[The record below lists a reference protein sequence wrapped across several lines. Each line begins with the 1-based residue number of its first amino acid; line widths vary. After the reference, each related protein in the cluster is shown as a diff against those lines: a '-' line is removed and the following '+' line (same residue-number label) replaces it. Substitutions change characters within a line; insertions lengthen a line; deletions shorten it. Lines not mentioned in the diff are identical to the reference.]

1 MTDRRRA
8 PAASPMHMHSIPSA
22 AGAMSR
28 LVCAQLREANIP
40 LSPLLAK
47 AGLTVEEI
55 DDDSAR
61 LKASSQI
68 KFVAVA
74 ATALQDDLLGVHVSL
89 DFDLRRTG
97 LYYYVLASSEN
108 IGDALQRAE
117 RYGRI
122 VNEGAALSCNT
133 AGDVAIRIA
142 YVGVDRRLD
151 RHQIEFWLVSFVRLF
166 RQLVDRR
173 LVPSR
178 VRLAHHRAHT
188 PPELRALLGCEI
200 EFDAEVDE
208 IVFPAP
214 VRQMPIGS
222 ADHHLNELL
231 IKYCEEALAHR
242 GSGHSALRTNVEKAI
257 AMLLPHGKA
266 QAAEVAR
273 RLGMSPRTL
282 TRRLATEGLTFSGI
296 LEEQRIDLAR
306 HYLRESRL
314 PISQIGWLLG
324 YRDLSAFTH
333 AHKRWT
339 GATPKQS
346 RSSQPSAQQK
356 NTSQHRGR
364 SQAKGERR

>member
-1 MTDRRRA
+1 MGDRRRA
-8 PAASPMHMHSIPSA
+8 PAASPKHMHSIPSA

-28 LVCAQLREANIP
+28 LVGAKLREANIP

-47 AGLTVEEI
+47 AGLTVEQI

-61 LKASSQI
+61 LKAGSQI
-68 KFVAVA
+68 KFVALA

-89 DFDLRRTG
+89 DFELRRTG

-117 RYGRI
+117 RYSRI
-122 VNEGAALSCNT
+122 VNEGAALSCST
-133 AGDVAIRIA
+133 AGDVAIRIS

-178 VRLAHHRAHT
+178 VRLAHHRAQT
-188 PPELRALLGCEI
+188 PPELRSLLGCEV
-200 EFDAEVDE
+200 EFDAEIDE

-214 VRQMPIGS
+214 VRLMPVGS
-222 ADHHLNELL
+222 ADHYLNELL

-242 GSGHSALRTNVEKAI
+242 GTGHSALRTDVEKAI
-257 AMLLPHGKA
+257 ATLLPHGKA

-273 RLGMSPRTL
+273 RLGMSSRTL
-282 TRRLATEGLTFSGI
+282 TRRLAAEGLTFSGI

-306 HYLRESRL
+306 HYLGESRL

-324 YRDLSAFTH
+324 YRELSAFTH

-339 GATPKQS
+339 GTTPKQS
-346 RSSQPSAQQK
+346 RSAQLPAPQK
-356 NTSQHRGR
+356 AILQHRGR
-364 SQAKGERR
+364 AESKGKHQ